1 MGRPGSANF
10 SILASDFWCD
20 TRGAMNKK
28 KQILTLTAFYLPGY
42 KGGGPIR
49 TIASMVDI
57 LGDEFDFRIVA
68 LDRDL
73 GCDEPYPGII
83 VNEWKQVGKAQVMYV
98 APGALT
104 FTFLRHLI
112 NSTPHEV
119 LYLNSCFSTRDSI
132 MPLLLRRFGL
142 IHSPVTI
149 VAPRGEFSK
158 GALNLKYYKKK
169 IYLSGVKLF
178 GLYRNITWQ
187 ASSLHEKED
196 ILAIFSQ
203 TRLNAEV
210 SSIAI
215 APDLSQPG
223 KSAKGYKRE
232 SKNTGV
238 LKAVFLSRISPKKNL
253 AGALSMLGRVKG
265 EVIFDIYGPLEDLLY
280 WEKCQNIIKT
290 LPVNVR
296 VQYKGIVSHNQ
307 VVEVFQNYHLF
318 FFPTLGENFG
328 HVIIEALV
336 AGCPILI
343 SDQTPWRNL
352 ETAGVG
358 WDIPLDQPE
367 KFTEL
372 LQQCVDMDN
381 ASMQEF
387 SARAMEYG
395 LEKALDA
402 DVIRQNR
409 ELFRI

>member
-1 MGRPGSANF
+1 
-10 SILASDFWCD
+10 
-20 TRGAMNKK
+20 MNKK

-112 NSTPHEV
+112 NSTPHDV

-238 LKAVFLSRISPKKNL
+238 LKAVFLSRISPMKNL

>member
-1 MGRPGSANF
+1 
-10 SILASDFWCD
+10 
-20 TRGAMNKK
+20 MNKK

-203 TRLNAEV
+203 TRLK
-210 SSIAI
+210 I
-215 APDLSQPG
+215 
-223 KSAKGYKRE
+223 
-232 SKNTGV
+232 
-238 LKAVFLSRISPKKNL
+238 
-253 AGALSMLGRVKG
+253 GRA
-265 EVIFDIYGPLEDLLY
+265 
-280 WEKCQNIIKT
+280 
-290 LPVNVR
+290 
-296 VQYKGIVSHNQ
+296 
-307 VVEVFQNYHLF
+307 
-318 FFPTLGENFG
+318 
-328 HVIIEALV
+328 HV
-336 AGCPILI
+336 
-343 SDQTPWRNL
+343 
-352 ETAGVG
+352 
-358 WDIPLDQPE
+358 
-367 KFTEL
+367 
-372 LQQCVDMDN
+372 
-381 ASMQEF
+381 
-387 SARAMEYG
+387 
-395 LEKALDA
+395 
-402 DVIRQNR
+402 
-409 ELFRI
+409 

>member
-1 MGRPGSANF
+1 
-10 SILASDFWCD
+10 
-20 TRGAMNKK
+20 MNKK